1 VRIAFVA
8 ASQVPSTT
16 ANSIQVV
23 KVCQG
28 FAQLGHEVHLILP
41 GQKGIPWDEL
51 AAQYGLIT
59 PFAIHWIGVHPR
71 WRRYDLAWKALRQA
85 LALQVDL
92 VYTRMLQAGALSLY
106 RISGRIGP
114 LLFRMCLH
122 SRIKKRWLPITRAL
136 LGVLEKD
143 FKMTFPPGSAIVSP
157 DGVDLERFTALPGAD
172 AARQQLGLPPM
183 PTAVYAGSFYA
194 GRGMQVLFALAQTNP
209 QVSFLWV
216 GGKPADVA
224 FWQEEISRAGL
235 RNVVLTGFVPNT
247 AIPTYLAAADIL
259 LMPYGRTTAASGGG
273 NIADY
278 FSPLKMFEYMAA
290 GRAILSS
297 DLPVLHEVLNSS
309 NAVFCQPEVVSDWI
323 QAFSALIA
331 EPDRRSVLARQA
343 LQDANQYSWQVRAQR
358 SLEGF

>member
-1 VRIAFVA
+1 
-8 ASQVPSTT
+8 
-16 ANSIQVV
+16 
-23 KVCQG
+23 
-28 FAQLGHEVHLILP
+28 
-41 GQKGIPWDEL
+41 
-51 AAQYGLIT
+51 
-59 PFAIHWIGVHPR
+59 
-71 WRRYDLAWKALRQA
+71 
-85 LALQVDL
+85 
-92 VYTRMLQAGALSLY
+92 
-106 RISGRIGP
+106 
-114 LLFRMCLH
+114 
-122 SRIKKRWLPITRAL
+122 
-136 LGVLEKD
+136 
-143 FKMTFPPGSAIVSP
+143 
-157 DGVDLERFTALPGAD
+157 
-172 AARQQLGLPPM
+172 
-183 PTAVYAGSFYA
+183 
-194 GRGMQVLFALAQTNP
+194 
-209 QVSFLWV
+209 LWV